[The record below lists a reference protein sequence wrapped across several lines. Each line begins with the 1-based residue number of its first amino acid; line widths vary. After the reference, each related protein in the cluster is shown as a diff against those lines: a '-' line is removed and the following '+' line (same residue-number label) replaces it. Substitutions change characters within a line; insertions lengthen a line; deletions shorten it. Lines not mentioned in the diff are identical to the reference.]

1 MQGNRKIQPILRK
14 KLIYGKYPEM
24 THKLKLGDMDN
35 KAAMINMLHMFKKV
49 KNQHGKYTDRRDE
62 KMNKNFKRQKSTVF
76 EIKNILYGINRRLD
90 TAEEI
95 INELENNNRSA
106 HTHKD

>member
-1 MQGNRKIQPILRK
+1 
-14 KLIYGKYPEM
+14 
-24 THKLKLGDMDN
+24 
-35 KAAMINMLHMFKKV
+35 
-49 KNQHGKYTDRRDE
+49 
-62 KMNKNFKRQKSTVF
+62 MNKNFKRQKSTVF

-106 HTHKD
+106 HTHKDWKWINSVLVNCETIASGLMYMWLEFQKKQGHKKYFKELQAEETWGIALRSIE